1 MEVENNYNND
11 HDYTEDEDITE
22 DIKEDIKED
31 ITIIAKIEMLL
42 FLYQTNGS
50 FTNNNYYSIDDLKE
64 DTTNKIY
71 NLLSQQLIFYNE
83 YDIAFNGGLRDAV
96 KYHVDKYFNNN

>member
-11 HDYTEDEDITE
+11 HDYTEDENITE
-22 DIKEDIKED
+22 DITENITED

-42 FLYQTNGS
+42 FLYQINGS
-50 FTNNNYYSIDDLKE
+50 FTNNNYDSIDDLKE
-64 DTTNKIY
+64 DTINNIY

-83 YDIAFNGGLRDAV
+83 YDTAFNGELRDAV
-96 KYHVDKYFNNN
+96 KYYVDKYFNNN